1 MFMDRNQ
8 FDFTYHD
15 RKMSDGINMR
25 WRPKTGTK
33 SSPLGMMRK
42 IFKCHLISV
51 KIAIM
56 KISC

>member
-15 RKMSDGINMR
+15 TKMSDRINMR

-33 SSPLGMMRK
+33 LSPLGMMRK
-42 IFKCHLISV
+42 IFKYHLISV

>member
-1 MFMDRNQ
+1 MDRNQ

-15 RKMSDGINMR
+15 TKMSDRINMR

-33 SSPLGMMRK
+33 LSPLGMMRK
-42 IFKCHLISV
+42 MFKYHLISV